1 MSFALIN
8 KSNNNVCQ
16 FVATEDECFE
26 THEDYFWKD
35 IPDESIEGMEAPDFI
50 YEPANG
56 SVIRQVYP
64 DPDYHMMRQMDY
76 EELTVGQQL
85 NLLWKDMDAGL
96 VPGKDG
102 NWYKTIKAIKENY
115 TCLLYTSDAADDP

>member
-16 FVATEDECFE
+16 FVMTEDECFE

-35 IPDESIEGMEAPDFI
+35 IPDETIEGMQPPDFT
-50 YEPANG
+50 YEPSNG
-56 SVIRQVYP
+56 SVIPKIYSEP
-64 DPDYHMMRQMDY
+64 DHHFLRRLDY
-76 EELTVGQQL
+76 EELSVEQQL

-96 VPGKDG
+96 MTGKDG
-102 NWYKTIKAIKENY
+102 NWYKTIKAIKEKY
-115 TCLLYTSDAADDP
+115 TE

>member
-102 NWYKTIKAIKENY
+102 NWYKTIKAIKEKY
-115 TCLLYTSDAADDP
+115 TE

>member
-8 KSNNNVCQ
+8 KNNNNVCQ

-35 IPDESIEGMEAPDFI
+35 IPDESIEGMQPPDFI
-50 YEPANG
+50 YEPSNG
-56 SVIRQVYP
+56 SIIKQVYP
-64 DPDYHMMRQMDY
+64 EPDYHMKREMDY
-76 EELTVGQQL
+76 EELTVGGQL

-96 VPGKDG
+96 VPGKVRMVIG
-102 NWYKTIKAIKENY
+102 IKQLRQLKRSIPSKL
-115 TCLLYTSDAADDP
+115 CHS

>member
-16 FVATEDECFE
+16 FVMTEDECFE

-35 IPDESIEGMEAPDFI
+35 IPDETIEGMQPPDFT
-50 YEPANG
+50 YEPSNG
-56 SVIRQVYP
+56 SVIPKIYSEP
-64 DPDYHMMRQMDY
+64 DHHFLRRLDY
-76 EELTVGQQL
+76 EELSVEQQL

-96 VPGKDG
+96 MPGKDG
-102 NWYKTIKAIKENY
+102 NWYKTIKAIKDAY
-115 TCLLYTSDAADDP
+115 TE

>member
-8 KSNNNVCQ
+8 KNNNNVCQ

-35 IPDESIEGMEAPDFI
+35 IPDESIEGMQPPDFI

-56 SVIRQVYP
+56 SIIKQVYP
-64 DPDYHMMRQMDY
+64 EPDYHMKREMDY
-76 EELTVGQQL
+76 EELTIGGQL
-85 NLLWKDMDAGL
+85 NLLW
-96 VPGKDG
+96 
-102 NWYKTIKAIKENY
+102 
-115 TCLLYTSDAADDP
+115 

>member
-102 NWYKTIKAIKENY
+102 NWYKTIKAIKEHH
-115 TCLLYTSDAADDP
+115 TE

>member
-8 KSNNNVCQ
+8 KNNNNVCQ

-35 IPDESIEGMEAPDFI
+35 IPDESIEGMQPPDFI
-50 YEPANG
+50 YEPSNG
-56 SVIRQVYP
+56 SIIKQVYP
-64 DPDYHMMRQMDY
+64 EPDYHMKREIDY
-76 EELTVGQQL
+76 EELTIGGQL

-102 NWYKTIKAIKENY
+102 NWYKTIKAIKEKY
-115 TCLLYTSDAADDP
+115 TE

>member
-35 IPDESIEGMEAPDFI
+35 IPDEFIEGEQPADFK

-56 SVIRQVYP
+56 NVIRQVYP
-64 DPDYHMMRQMDY
+64 EPDFHMLRQLDY
-76 EELTVGQQL
+76 EDLTVGQQL

-102 NWYKTIKAIKENY
+102 NWFKTIKSIKEKH
-115 TCLLYTSDAADDP
+115 TE